1 MNEPVSDGSLSDS
14 SSSHDEPFVVARVIA
29 PPPSESKHQAPATAP
44 DTSPAIDDPSDEP
57 LGSFGR
63 HKIPILITIFVAA
76 GILGLPLLLL
86 SPAFSKTEKVIWTI
100 VILLYTVLV
109 FWILGYCIMLIIRDL
124 RTLF

>member
-1 MNEPVSDGSLSDS
+1 MNDPGPDGSPSEASLP
-14 SSSHDEPFVVARVIA
+14 HDEPFVVARVVA
-29 PPPSESKHQAPATAP
+29 PPPGGSKLHTSAAASATP
-44 DTSPAIDDPSDEP
+44 PSTDNSSDEP

-86 SPAFSKTEKVIWTI
+86 SPVFSKTEKVIWTI
-100 VILLYTVLV
+100 IILLYTVLV
-109 FWILGYCIMLIIRDL
+109 FWILGYCIMLIARDL